1 MKGRWDPCSEPRRWD
16 LESTLFFFL
25 FFFTRIVCWL
35 VGVAVVVSW
44 VSDVALDR

>member
-1 MKGRWDPCSEPRRWD
+1 MQRTEALGFGKHP
-16 LESTLFFFL
+16 FFFFS
-25 FFFTRIVCWL
+25 FFLYRIVCWL

>member
-1 MKGRWDPCSEPRRWD
+1 MQRTEALGFGKHP
-16 LESTLFFFL
+16 FFFL